1 MAAVPA
7 ARVVDAGVCNARVM
21 PELPTAIRPFSS
33 TTLLSGV

>member
-7 ARVVDAGVCNARVM
+7 ARAVDAVVCNACVM
-21 PELPTAIRPFSS
+21 PKLPTEIRPFSS